1 MAANVKLKID
11 ADVKDANFKLD
22 ALKQKTDGLQ
32 KSSILGKGVS
42 SLNGNGKMATAMA
55 TLQGELGNL
64 ASGAGSLTGALGKVK
79 GALGAWGVAIGAVV
93 AAATA
98 LYKQMSA
105 DVQAGMPTANEH
117 EKLSAKL
124 GAQLSQYNI
133 DPEPI
138 IQQFMLMAENGVA
151 SATHLA
157 DAFIKLVP
165 TLDGGADAAMEWV
178 SMMADAEAATGL
190 SADQLTTAVM
200 QIQSQG
206 KIEEE
211 VAKKLPF
218 WQELAKARGE
228 EIAVVQKLVQ
238 SHEIGSQEMLEAMR
252 RAVAGYKGTAAA
264 LSATTEGSLASMQA
278 AEGRAKE
285 AAAAAANDL
294 KRAYYQERQAKFDL
308 LAASK
313 EYQAQMRAEGQVVG
327 ELEITIEKIKDAWEE
342 FMQGLIFWLDKIG
355 LIKQITG
362 EDETISER
370 LNNRAIDNYDTA
382 VHSYKTIGD
391 ATYYNAA
398 ELQKDLADFNDALA
412 WMEKQGLDYDNAEAA
427 QIIDNINKLIN
438 QIAEKEAKASADA
451 TKAADK
457 QQAAAT
463 ATEAASKEQ
472 QKAAEKQEEAA
483 AKGKDWYTQSLM
495 QKNADAN
502 TVAESMGYVD
512 GGVGS
517 SPVEQALRKYAE
529 LMEQARS
536 GNLSKDG
543 LSELEKV
550 SKIVDYYTKQQEE
563 AARLQKE
570 AAQKNLEAAKKYQ
583 DQTARGEELKLQ
595 SKMTEQQAGVYDKVR
610 GLLDKMKDTNLSKK
624 DQQAILQRELGK
636 MIKGTVQG
644 NKDAISANG
653 VAGLKDFKFTD
664 YTQVQVD
671 TLNEIKKQGEL
682 AKEQLKTGKDIAQK
696 LPSPTMAQ

>member
-1 MAANVKLKID
+1 MD
-11 ADVKDANFKLD
+11 
-22 ALKQKTDGLQ
+22 
-32 KSSILGKGVS
+32 
-42 SLNGNGKMATAMA
+42 
-55 TLQGELGNL
+55 
-64 ASGAGSLTGALGKVK
+64 
-79 GALGAWGVAIGAVV
+79 
-93 AAATA
+93 
-98 LYKQMSA
+98 
-105 DVQAGMPTANEH
+105 
-117 EKLSAKL
+117 
-124 GAQLSQYNI
+124 
-133 DPEPI
+133 
-138 IQQFMLMAENGVA
+138 
-151 SATHLA
+151 
-157 DAFIKLVP
+157 
-165 TLDGGADAAMEWV
+165 
-178 SMMADAEAATGL
+178 
-190 SADQLTTAVM
+190 
-200 QIQSQG
+200 
-206 KIEEE
+206 
-211 VAKKLPF
+211 
-218 WQELAKARGE
+218 
-228 EIAVVQKLVQ
+228 
-238 SHEIGSQEMLEAMR
+238 
-252 RAVAGYKGTAAA
+252 
-264 LSATTEGSLASMQA
+264 
-278 AEGRAKE
+278 
-285 AAAAAANDL
+285 
-294 KRAYYQERQAKFDL
+294 
-308 LAASK
+308 
-313 EYQAQMRAEGQVVG
+313 
-327 ELEITIEKIKDAWEE
+327 
-342 FMQGLIFWLDKIG
+342 
-355 LIKQITG
+355 
-362 EDETISER
+362 
-370 LNNRAIDNYDTA
+370 
-382 VHSYKTIGD
+382 
-391 ATYYNAA
+391 
-398 ELQKDLADFNDALA
+398 
-412 WMEKQGLDYDNAEAA
+412 KQGLSYDAAEAA

-438 QIAEKEAKASADA
+438 EIAEKEAKASADA

-495 QKNADAN
+495 SKGADAN
-502 TVAESMGYVD
+502 AVAESMGYRD
-512 GGVGS
+512 MGVGS

-624 DQQAILQRELGK
+624 EQQAILSRELGK

-653 VAGLKDFKFTD
+653 VAGLKDFKYTD

>member
-1 MAANVKLKID
+1 
-11 ADVKDANFKLD
+11 
-22 ALKQKTDGLQ
+22 
-32 KSSILGKGVS
+32 
-42 SLNGNGKMATAMA
+42 
-55 TLQGELGNL
+55 
-64 ASGAGSLTGALGKVK
+64 
-79 GALGAWGVAIGAVV
+79 
-93 AAATA
+93 
-98 LYKQMSA
+98 
-105 DVQAGMPTANEH
+105 
-117 EKLSAKL
+117 
-124 GAQLSQYNI
+124 
-133 DPEPI
+133 
-138 IQQFMLMAENGVA
+138 
-151 SATHLA
+151 
-157 DAFIKLVP
+157 
-165 TLDGGADAAMEWV
+165 
-178 SMMADAEAATGL
+178 
-190 SADQLTTAVM
+190 
-200 QIQSQG
+200 
-206 KIEEE
+206 
-211 VAKKLPF
+211 
-218 WQELAKARGE
+218 
-228 EIAVVQKLVQ
+228 
-238 SHEIGSQEMLEAMR
+238 MR

-313 EYQAQMRAEGQVVG
+313 EYQEQMRAEGQVVG

-382 VHSYKTIGD
+382 VHTYKTIGD
-391 ATYYNAA
+391 SKYYKAP

-438 QIAEKEAKASADA
+438 EIAEKEAKASADA

-472 QKAAEKQEEAA
+472 LKAAEKQAEAA

-495 QKNADAN
+495 SKGADAN
-502 TVAESMGYVD
+502 AVAESMGYVD

-543 LSELEKV
+543 LGELEKV
-550 SKIVDYYTKQQEE
+550 SKIVDYYTKQQDE

-671 TLNEIKKQGEL
+671 TLAEIKKQGEL

>member
-1 MAANVKLKID
+1 
-11 ADVKDANFKLD
+11 
-22 ALKQKTDGLQ
+22 
-32 KSSILGKGVS
+32 
-42 SLNGNGKMATAMA
+42 
-55 TLQGELGNL
+55 
-64 ASGAGSLTGALGKVK
+64 
-79 GALGAWGVAIGAVV
+79 
-93 AAATA
+93 
-98 LYKQMSA
+98 
-105 DVQAGMPTANEH
+105 
-117 EKLSAKL
+117 
-124 GAQLSQYNI
+124 
-133 DPEPI
+133 
-138 IQQFMLMAENGVA
+138 MAENGVA
-151 SATHLA
+151 SASHLA

-308 LAASK
+308 LAASQ
-313 EYQAQMRAEGQVVG
+313 EYQAQMRAEGQIVG
-327 ELEITIEKIKDAWEE
+327 EVDITIAKVKDAWEE

-495 QKNADAN
+495 SKGADAN
-502 TVAESMGYVD
+502 AVAESMGYRD
-512 GGVGS
+512 MGVGS

-529 LMEQARS
+529 LSEQAQN
-536 GNLSKDG
+536 GNITPDG
-543 LSELEKV
+543 FAELEKV
-550 SKIVDYYTKQQEE
+550 ARIVDYYTKQQEE

-624 DQQAILQRELGK
+624 EQQAILSRELGK

>member
-1 MAANVKLKID
+1 
-11 ADVKDANFKLD
+11 
-22 ALKQKTDGLQ
+22 
-32 KSSILGKGVS
+32 
-42 SLNGNGKMATAMA
+42 
-55 TLQGELGNL
+55 
-64 ASGAGSLTGALGKVK
+64 
-79 GALGAWGVAIGAVV
+79 
-93 AAATA
+93 
-98 LYKQMSA
+98 
-105 DVQAGMPTANEH
+105 
-117 EKLSAKL
+117 
-124 GAQLSQYNI
+124 
-133 DPEPI
+133 
-138 IQQFMLMAENGVA
+138 MLMAENGVA
-151 SATHLA
+151 SASHLA

-165 TLDGGADAAMEWV
+165 TLDGGAQAAMEWV

-308 LAASK
+308 LAASQ
-313 EYQAQMRAEGQVVG
+313 EYQAQMRAEGQIVG
-327 ELEITIEKIKDAWEE
+327 EVDITIAKVKDAWEE

-391 ATYYNAA
+391 SKYYKAP

-495 QKNADAN
+495 SKGADAN

-543 LSELEKV
+543 LGELEKV
-550 SKIVDYYTKQQEE
+550 ARIVDYYTKQQEE

-610 GLLDKMKDTNLSKK
+610 GLLDKMKDTNLTKK

>member
-151 SATHLA
+151 SASHLA

-165 TLDGGADAAMEWV
+165 TLDGGAQAAMEWV

-308 LAASK
+308 LAASQ
-313 EYQAQMRAEGQVVG
+313 EYQAQMRAEGQIVG
-327 ELEITIEKIKDAWEE
+327 EVDITIAKVKDAWEE

-355 LIKQITG
+355 VIGAITG
-362 EDETISER
+362 EEGTIGER
-370 LNNRAIDNYDTA
+370 LDNRAIDNYDTA

-495 QKNADAN
+495 SKGADAN
-502 TVAESMGYVD
+502 TVAESMGYRD
-512 GGVGS
+512 MGVGS

-529 LMEQARS
+529 LSEQAQN
-536 GNLSKDG
+536 GNITPDG
-543 LSELEKV
+543 FAELEKV
-550 SKIVDYYTKQQEE
+550 ARIVDYYTKQQEE

-624 DQQAILQRELGK
+624 EQQAILSRELGK

-671 TLNEIKKQGEL
+671 TLAEIKKQGEL

>member
-1 MAANVKLKID
+1 
-11 ADVKDANFKLD
+11 
-22 ALKQKTDGLQ
+22 
-32 KSSILGKGVS
+32 
-42 SLNGNGKMATAMA
+42 
-55 TLQGELGNL
+55 
-64 ASGAGSLTGALGKVK
+64 
-79 GALGAWGVAIGAVV
+79 
-93 AAATA
+93 
-98 LYKQMSA
+98 
-105 DVQAGMPTANEH
+105 
-117 EKLSAKL
+117 
-124 GAQLSQYNI
+124 
-133 DPEPI
+133 
-138 IQQFMLMAENGVA
+138 MAENGVA
-151 SATHLA
+151 SASHLA

-165 TLDGGADAAMEWV
+165 TLDGGADAAMRWV

-200 QIQSQG
+200 QISAQG

-238 SHEIGSQEMLEAMR
+238 SHVIGSQEMLAAMEK
-252 RAVAGYKGTAAA
+252 AVAGYKGTAAA
-264 LSATTEGSLASMQA
+264 LSGTTEGSKASMEA

-285 AAAAAANDL
+285 AAAAAANELL
-294 KRAYYQERQAKFDL
+294 KAYYQERQAKFDL
-308 LAASK
+308 LAANE

-342 FMQGLIFWLDKIG
+342 FMGAIIYWLDDIG
-355 LIKQITG
+355 VLGWITG
-362 EDETISER
+362 DDKGITER
-370 LNNRAIDNYDTA
+370 LTDKATGNYDTA
-382 VHSYKTIGD
+382 VNSYKTVSAGD
-391 ATYYNAA
+391 SKYHTAD
-398 ELQKDLADFNDALA
+398 ELKKDLQNFKDALA
-412 WMEKQGLDYDNAEAA
+412 WMDKQGLDYDNAEA
-427 QIIDNINKLIN
+427 QSVEKNINTLLAELADREA
-438 QIAEKEAKASADA
+438 AEKAQKAQEAKAAE
-451 TKAADK
+451 
-457 QQAAAT
+457 
-463 ATEAASKEQ
+463 EAQRA
-472 QKAAEKQEEAA
+472 QEEAA
-483 AKGKDWYTQSLM
+483 AAAEKAAKEQEEAAARGKEVYTQSLM

-502 TVAESMGYVD
+502 AVAESMGYVD

-529 LMEQARS
+529 LMEQAQNGS
-536 GNLSKDG
+536 LSKDG

-624 DQQAILQRELGK
+624 EQQAILSRELGK

-671 TLNEIKKQGEL
+671 TLAEIKKQGEL
-682 AKEQLKTGKDIAQK
+682 AKEQLATGKTIAQK